1 MENLSI
7 EIGNR
12 NIKTNKG
19 IVFPSRYTMFNQIGT
34 EIIQYKGVN
43 YFIGNGEYDIELE
56 KSKKDFMPLLL
67 TAIEKLLSYTFIN
80 SKTFSLE
87 TLKKVLPE
95 HFVGSLKT
103 YIFWL
108 FSSKNS
114 STLESNILSVG
125 SKTFSVK

>member
-12 NIKTNKG
+12 NIKTSKG
-19 IVFPSRYTMFNQIGT
+19 VVFPSRYTMFNQIGT

-67 TAIEKLLSYTFIN
+67 TAIAKSTTSEEIN
-80 SKTFSLE
+80 L
-87 TLKKVLPE
+87 VL
-95 HFVGSLKT
+95 GTTIKQ
-103 YIFWL
+103 
-108 FSSKNS
+108 KN
-114 STLESNILSVG
+114 
-125 SKTFSVK
+125 

>member
-67 TAIEKLLSYTFIN
+67 TAIVREFSDSTFLQIVLLSGISKLN
-80 SKTFSLE
+80 SF
-87 TLKKVLPE
+87 TLKN
-95 HFVGSLKT
+95 T
-103 YIFWL
+103 
-108 FSSKNS
+108 
-114 STLESNILSVG
+114 
-125 SKTFSVK
+125 

>member
-34 EIIQYKGVN
+34 EVIQYKGVN

-56 KSKKDFMPLLL
+56 KSKKDFMPLLVF
-67 TAIEKLLSYTFIN
+67 IFLLPISID
-80 SKTFSLE
+80 KFS
-87 TLKKVLPE
+87 
-95 HFVGSLKT
+95 
-103 YIFWL
+103 IL
-108 FSSKNS
+108 FLLFDFLLYSMYKC
-114 STLESNILSVG
+114 LI
-125 SKTFSVK
+125 

>member
-43 YFIGNGEYDIELE
+43 YFIGNGE
-56 KSKKDFMPLLL
+56 
-67 TAIEKLLSYTFIN
+67 
-80 SKTFSLE
+80 
-87 TLKKVLPE
+87 
-95 HFVGSLKT
+95 
-103 YIFWL
+103 
-108 FSSKNS
+108 
-114 STLESNILSVG
+114 
-125 SKTFSVK
+125 